1 MYRFNDPITDAE
13 HDLIIQKFSHLCEIV
28 ALDNYDPQARRDL
41 LELFLHYT
49 SEHFR
54 REETLMRK
62 VSYPGLEAHTDGHAY
77 MQEAF
82 QRLREAMSPDTPNL
96 RADLGVM
103 RQMFL
108 QHILTLDDAF
118 GAWLAATQQVHEEGG
133 TPGLCV

>member
-1 MYRFNDPITDAE
+1 MYRFNDPVTDAE

-49 SEHFR
+49 SEHFH
-54 REETLMRK
+54 REEALMRDA
-62 VSYPGLEAHTDGHAY
+62 SYPDLEAHIVGHAY

-82 QRLREAMSPDTPNL
+82 QRLREAMAPDAPNL

-108 QHILTLDDAF
+108 QHILTLDEAF
-118 GAWLAATQQVHEEGG
+118 GAWLATTQQAPDTGG
-133 TPGLCV
+133 SPGLCV